1 MRSEKCEKKFN
12 ENKDSIQG
20 LILFSSKIFLI
31 LIQKLITIRLNVF
44 TLEIRQTVT
53 TNKSITVNTIGAHV
67 NR

>member
-53 TNKSITVNTIGAHV
+53 TNKSITVNIIGAHV